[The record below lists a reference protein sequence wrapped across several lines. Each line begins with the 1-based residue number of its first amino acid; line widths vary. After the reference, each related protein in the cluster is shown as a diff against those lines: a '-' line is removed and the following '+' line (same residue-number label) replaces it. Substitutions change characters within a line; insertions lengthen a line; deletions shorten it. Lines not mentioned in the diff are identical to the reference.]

1 MIIDFT
7 EHPESQE
14 VRLNESVTLQCAV
27 SNGEVT
33 HWLFNNGPLPSEGVT
48 ANGGML
54 VISSFQLQLA
64 GNYRC
69 VARSTNGTFSQVSH
83 YARISHFSK
92 FHGLSNHSKLCTPVT
107 IHWSS
112 SWILFSDWLA
122 GWFML
127 TGFCKNTTNF
137 FVWHSS
143 SVRMVRIGVWDM
155 KADNAVWVWVW

>member
-1 MIIDFT
+1 MSSQLIIYVGTSTVIIDFT

-48 ANGGML
+48 ANGGLL
-54 VISSFQLQLA
+54 VISSFQLQLS

-69 VARSTNGTFSQVSH
+69 VARSTDGTSTQVSH

-92 FHGLSNHSKLCTPVT
+92 FHGLSNHSKLSMSVT
-107 IHWSS
+107 YAF
-112 SWILFSDWLA
+112 L
-122 GWFML
+122 
-127 TGFCKNTTNF
+127 NF
-137 FVWHSS
+137 VQ
-143 SVRMVRIGVWDM
+143 
-155 KADNAVWVWVW
+155 

>member
-14 VRLNESVTLQCAV
+14 VRLNESVTLQCSV
-27 SNGEVT
+27 SDGEVT

-69 VARSTNGTFSQVSH
+69 VARSTDGTFSQVSH

-92 FHGLSNHSKLCTPVT
+92 SHGLSNHSKLCMSVT
-107 IHWSS
+107 IH
-112 SWILFSDWLA
+112 
-122 GWFML
+122 
-127 TGFCKNTTNF
+127 
-137 FVWHSS
+137 
-143 SVRMVRIGVWDM
+143 
-155 KADNAVWVWVW
+155 

>member
-14 VRLNESVTLQCAV
+14 VRLNESATLQCAV

-112 SWILFSDWLA
+112 S
-122 GWFML
+122 
-127 TGFCKNTTNF
+127 
-137 FVWHSS
+137 
-143 SVRMVRIGVWDM
+143 
-155 KADNAVWVWVW
+155 

>member
-1 MIIDFT
+1 MVIDFS

-14 VRLNESVTLQCAV
+14 VRFNESVTLQCAV

-48 ANGGML
+48 TNGGML

-69 VARSTNGTFSQVSH
+69 VARSTDGAFTQVSH

-92 FHGLSNHSKLCTPVT
+92 SHSLSYHSKLACLLLYIGLVFEFCSV
-107 IHWSS
+107 IGLQVNF
-112 SWILFSDWLA
+112 ILT
-122 GWFML
+122 GL
-127 TGFCKNTTNF
+127 TGFCKTMIPILLF
-137 FVWHSS
+137 GISP
-143 SVRMVRIGVWDM
+143 M
-155 KADNAVWVWVW
+155 